1 MASSEDSSRN
11 GHRATCLGAL
21 ARTHR
26 AILVVALVALF
37 PLFGNLGAG
46 TLWADEAD
54 TAVFARSILKTGL
67 PTAWD
72 GTTFTDSDS
81 GRRLASNL
89 VLVGTP
95 WVPYYVTAASL
106 AVFGETSFAARF
118 PFALAGL
125 ATLLL
130 LYALVLRLCGD
141 RLAALL
147 SSGLLLSSVQFL
159 IYVRQCRH
167 YALNMLLSV
176 AMLLAFERLERRRPD
191 PLFIAL
197 AVLLYHCHPM
207 PAGVTLAVLGGLTLL
222 PAFRAARWG
231 FWLSFPVIVLLTA
244 PWVLLAAQGWGENSR
259 ALAFASDY
267 VPRFVQFLYEASVAL
282 PFVGLLVLA
291 PFAARRL
298 GAQDR
303 RFLTLAVAV
312 LAGYALLAP
321 LAQSTLQL
329 WEYGLRYS
337 NAFLPL
343 GAAVTAVLIAR
354 AARGRRAV
362 AIGIAA
368 LFATTHLPGNFALW
382 MLIPPRPAPE
392 ERPAEPHAAL
402 HTPARAVD
410 EVLRTEV
417 TAFARELVA
426 WSPGTDSRIVAFLEK
441 NAKPGDIVVTNYA
454 WEPLYFHTRLPQGY
468 KVMEG
473 HSIHAAAKAAGL
485 PAYVFSPDEA
495 RWLVWR
501 APWEDYQGYR
511 WADVAARLR
520 AAGATLQPVA
530 SFPETVWENRENL
543 HFRRFPVVGHLYPR
557 AVEMAYPAARI
568 WRVDHAGA
576 AAAAPSGVTAP

>member
-1 MASSEDSSRN
+1 VSSATKL
-11 GHRATCLGAL
+11 RAV

-26 AILVVALVALF
+26 GILVVAVVALF
-37 PLFGNLGAG
+37 PLFANLGAG

-106 AVFGETSFAARF
+106 ALFGETSFAARF

-130 LYALVLRLCGD
+130 LYALVLRMTGD
-141 RLAALL
+141 RLAAVL

-176 AMLLAFERLERRRPD
+176 GLLIAFDRLERRRPD

-222 PAFRAARWG
+222 PGFRAARAG
-231 FWLSFPVIVLLTA
+231 FWSSFPVIVLLTA
-244 PWVLLAAQGWGENSR
+244 PWLLLAWQGWGENSR
-259 ALAFASDY
+259 ALRVASDY
-267 VPRFVQFLYEASVAL
+267 VPRFVQFVYEASVAV
-282 PFVGLLVLA
+282 PFLGLIVLA
-291 PFAARRL
+291 PFAARHL
-298 GAQDR
+298 DAPGR

-321 LAQSTLQL
+321 FAQSTLQL

-337 NAFLPL
+337 NALLPI
-343 GAAVTAVLIAR
+343 GAAMTGVLIAR
-354 AARGRRAV
+354 AARGKRAV
-362 AIGIAA
+362 AIAIAV
-368 LFATTHLPGNFALW
+368 LFAATHLPGNFALW
-382 MLIPPRPAPE
+382 ALIDPRPAPE
-392 ERPAEPHAAL
+392 ERPAQPIAAL
-402 HTPARAVD
+402 HTPERVLD
-410 EVLRTEV
+410 KVLRTEV
-417 TAFARELVA
+417 AAFARELVA

-441 NAKPGDIVVTNYA
+441 NAEPGDIVVTNYA
-454 WEPLYFHTRLPQGY
+454 WEPLYFHTRLPQGF
-468 KVMEG
+468 KVMES
-473 HSIHAAAKAAGL
+473 HSIYAAAKAAGL
-485 PAYVFSPDEA
+485 PAYVFEPDQA
-495 RWLVWR
+495 RWLIWR

-511 WADVAARLR
+511 WAEVAARLR
-520 AAGATLQPVA
+520 AAGGTLQAVA

-543 HFRRFPVVGHLYPR
+543 HFRRFPVVGHLYPS
-557 AVEMAYPAARI
+557 AVETGYPAARI

-576 AAAAPSGVTAP
+576 RSPAPASVTP

>member
-1 MASSEDSSRN
+1 MNDAAGLR
-11 GHRATCLGAL
+11 AL

-26 AILVVALVALF
+26 GILVVALLALF
-37 PLFGNLGAG
+37 PIFGNLGAG

-54 TAVFARSILKTGL
+54 TAVFARSILQTGI
-67 PTAWD
+67 PAAWD

-81 GRRLASNL
+81 GRRLAPNL

-106 AVFGETSFAARF
+106 AIFGETSFAARF

-130 LYALVLRLCGD
+130 LYALVLRLTGD
-141 RLAALL
+141 RLAAVLG
-147 SSGLLLSSVQFL
+147 SGLLLASVQFL

-176 AMLLAFERLERRRPD
+176 ALLLAFERLERRRPD
-191 PLFIAL
+191 PLFIAI

-222 PAFRAARWG
+222 PSFRAARWG
-231 FWLSFPVIVLLTA
+231 FWLSFPLILLLTA

-259 ALAFASDY
+259 ALAVASDY
-267 VPRFVQFLYEASVAL
+267 VPRLVQFLYEASVAV
-282 PFVGLLVLA
+282 PFVGLLALA

-298 GAQDR
+298 DARTR
-303 RFLTLAVAV
+303 RFVLLAVAV
-312 LAGYALLAP
+312 LTGYALLAP

-343 GAAVTAVLIAR
+343 GAALTGVLIAR
-354 AARGRRAV
+354 AVGGRRAP
-362 AIGIAA
+362 AFALAA
-368 LFATTHLPGNFALW
+368 LFAFTHLPGNTALW
-382 MLIPPRPAPE
+382 ALVPPRPAPE

-402 HTPARAVD
+402 HAPVRAID
-410 EVLRTEV
+410 RVLRTEIA
-417 TAFARELVA
+417 AFARELVA
-426 WSPGTDSRIVAFLEK
+426 WSPGTDSRIVAFLEQ
-441 NAKPGDIVVTNYA
+441 NAQPGDIVVTNYA

-468 KVMEG
+468 KVMES
-473 HSIHAAAKAAGL
+473 HSIYAAAQAAGL
-485 PAYVFSPDEA
+485 PAYVFRPDDA

-511 WADVAARLR
+511 WADVAARIR
-520 AAGATLQPVA
+520 AAGGTLQPVA
-530 SFPETVWENRENL
+530 TFPETVWENRENL

-557 AVEMAYPAARI
+557 AVETAYPAARI
-568 WRVDHAGA
+568 WRVDR
-576 AAAAPSGVTAP
+576 AAAPAKEASGVTP